1 MSVAEICVAK
11 KPVVFVPF
19 PFAAED
25 HQTANAMH
33 LVEKNAAVLVK
44 DENVKMDLVNT
55 AIALTDN
62 ISAQQTMQNAIA
74 KFAITN
80 ADEVIASQI
89 ILNVEL

>member
-1 MSVAEICVAK
+1 V
-11 KPVVFVPF
+11 
-19 PFAAED
+19 
-25 HQTANAMH
+25 
-33 LVEKNAAVLVK
+33 
-44 DENVKMDLVNT
+44 DLVNT

-89 ILNVEL
+89 LLNIQL